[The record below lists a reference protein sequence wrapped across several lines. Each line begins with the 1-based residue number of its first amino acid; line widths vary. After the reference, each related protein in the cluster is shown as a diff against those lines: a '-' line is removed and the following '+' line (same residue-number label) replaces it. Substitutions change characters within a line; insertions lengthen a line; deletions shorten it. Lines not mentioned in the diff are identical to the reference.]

1 MYIVFDHIIRLF
13 YFFFKKLLLTTN
25 YGLLINYLSKGT
37 VLQYKCIC
45 NNGNYWENCSR
56 SILTFFTD
64 EFYIRNGKC
73 TMGENKCH
81 HVFTIMIRL
90 CGKDIE
96 LEQLFMNEGNFNAVF
111 FLCITKMVYKYTSSF
126 WQCTSIQMYLQ

>member
-1 MYIVFDHIIRLF
+1 M
-13 YFFFKKLLLTTN
+13 
-25 YGLLINYLSKGT
+25 
-37 VLQYKCIC
+37 
-45 NNGNYWENCSR
+45 
-56 SILTFFTD
+56 TFFTD

-96 LEQLFMNEGNFNAVF
+96 LEYISQNLSQSNQFLVRPSIYLIIHILKILFHY
-111 FLCITKMVYKYTSSF
+111 I
-126 WQCTSIQMYLQ
+126 